1 LPEIKLT
8 VFSDEET
15 LDIGRALGKK
25 FPVGTFF
32 LLTGELGAG
41 KTTLTKGIAEGM
53 SARGSVTSPA
63 YTFVREHGEKLVHV
77 DLYLMDPEKFD
88 ALGMEEYFDGT
99 RSVVVEWADRMPRAF
114 RRSLGYTVDISMKI
128 IDEETR
134 EIYLV
139 YEPLFKRYKREFDVL
154 R

>member
-15 LDIGRALGKK
+15 LDIGRALGRK
-25 FPVGTFF
+25 FPVGTVF

-41 KTTLTKGIAEGM
+41 KTTLTKGIAEGTG
-53 SARGSVTSPA
+53 ARGPVTSPA
-63 YTFVREHGEKLVHV
+63 YTFVHEYGEKLVHV
-77 DLYLMDPEKFD
+77 DLYLMDSKKFD
-88 ALGMEEYFDGT
+88 ALGIEEYFDGT
-99 RSVVVEWADRMPRAF
+99 RSVIVEWADRLPRSF
-114 RRSLGYTVDISMKI
+114 RRSLDYTVNIQMKI

-134 EIYLV
+134 EIYLK